1 MSLQG
6 LFRLAAACP
15 WLVLLFAGSAS
26 AESAEARYSPAQL
39 RQDAAFL
46 GREILASHPD
56 LAHSVDPELLSG
68 SLRKLEERL
77 TEPLTRDEA
86 WKLFATLNPILA
98 DGHLF
103 VGIPNWRA
111 EAEAHLAQG
120 GTFFPLEVYLSDD
133 GSVLVKAALG
143 GGGTP
148 HAGARLQSINGVDAR
163 IVSAELLARAHGD
176 TRAFRAELVSRRWW
190 FYYWKVYGAKEDF
203 DLDFSGGQPASV
215 RLPGSREKP
224 EFLAEEADF
233 GRQFG
238 IELLGCRG
246 ALLTVKSFA
255 WEDKAQF
262 IAFTRDAFAR
272 IRNAGVQTL
281 VIDVRANGGGDDDYW
296 IEGILPYV
304 ATKPYRWASTYRKR
318 VLEEYRDEGETTGDV
333 VSGEIDRWIQ
343 PEPGNPLRFSG
354 KVYVLIGRSTYSSAI
369 LFSNVVQDFG
379 FGVVA
384 GTGGSARANQ
394 SGGVQKTTLPNTGLV
409 VYWPRFILARP
420 SAAAEPVYVTPDVA
434 LAENP
439 LIPHEVAN
447 GLLSRDAIACSEAAA
462 LKGDAPL

>member
-6 LFRLAAACP
+6 SFRLTAACL
-15 WLVLLFAGSAS
+15 WLVLPFAGSAG
-26 AESAEARYSPAQL
+26 AEAPEARFSPGQL

-56 LAHSVDPELLSG
+56 LAHSVDAELLSS
-68 SLRKLEERL
+68 SLRSLEGRL

-86 WKLFATLNPILA
+86 WKLFATLNPLLA

-120 GTFFPLEVYLSDD
+120 GTFFPLEVYVSDD
-133 GSVLVKAALG
+133 GTVLVKAALG
-143 GGGTP
+143 GGVTP
-148 HAGARLQSINGVDAR
+148 HAGARLQSIDGIDTRV
-163 IVSAELLARAHGD
+163 VSSELLARAHGD
-176 TRAFRAELVSRRWW
+176 TPAFRAELVSRRWW
-190 FYYWKVYGAKEDF
+190 FYYWKVYGAKDNF
-203 DLDFSGGQPASV
+203 DLVFSGEQSASV
-215 RLPGSREKP
+215 RVPGSRIKP

-238 IELLGCRG
+238 FELLKCRG
-246 ALLTVKSFA
+246 ALLTAKSFA
-255 WEDKAQF
+255 WEDKTRF
-262 IAFTRDAFAR
+262 VAFTRDAFTR
-272 IRNAGVQTL
+272 IRNAGAQTL
-281 VIDVRANGGGDDDYW
+281 IIDVRANGGGDDDFW

-318 VLEEYRDEGETTGDV
+318 VLEEYRDEGEVTGDV

-354 KVYVLIGRSTYSSAI
+354 KVYLLIGRSTYSSAI

-394 SGGVQKTTLPNTGLV
+394 TGGVQKSALPNTGLV
-409 VYWPRFILARP
+409 LWWPRFILARP
-420 SAAAEPVYVTPDVA
+420 SSARDPLYVTPDLEV
-434 LAENP
+434 AENP
-439 LIPHEVAN
+439 QNP
-447 GLLSRDAIACSEAAA
+447 RDAVESLLAHDGNACA
-462 LKGDAPL
+462 DANAE